1 MGPGEQPDEEPV
13 RRPEA
18 SGIYTSRMTLLRQL
32 FILCALIAAAVAP
45 ATGQAERGAGDR
57 LAGGS
62 APSAVAASRQADNLA
77 VIPITGP
84 IDRFVAVSVERRL
97 EIAEESGA
105 DAVVIELD
113 TPGGEVGAV
122 LEICNMIKSSALP
135 VSAWVNVD
143 AYSGGAII
151 ALACEE
157 IYVAEY
163 ATMGDAAPVAMNPI
177 KFAQGLER
185 TERQKILQPLITEVV
200 DSARRRGYDERLVQA
215 FLTLGIELWMIEEKD
230 ADSGEGGRRVF
241 VTESQY
247 RELFGED
254 PPRENV
260 QAASGNPSGGSAGT
274 EAAAGDPIGP
284 EAREAVERSQEL
296 PPAIPDLSG
305 EDPADWR
312 LVEYA
317 VDGESL
323 LTLKT
328 EDLRRF
334 GLASEVVADEGE
346 LRALY
351 GASNVTTVGM
361 TWSERLAIAMTSM
374 WVRGLLV
381 AVFLIGLF
389 VEFLAPGIGLAG
401 GVALAALGLLIV
413 PPAIAGA
420 AAWWALAAILG
431 GIGLVVVELFVFPGF
446 GIFGIAGLITV
457 FVGLVGAVVGP
468 GPLFPDS
475 PARESDL
482 LHGVATVLVSVM
494 AAGIAM
500 YFISRYHGAM
510 PVLNKLVLA
519 TRSGDEVYTENG
531 LPAHS
536 GVRNAKPGAAV
547 GAVGVST
554 TPLRPSGTAEFD
566 GELVDVVSELGMIGV
581 GERVRVIKTTRFRTV
596 VAPADD
602 PAFAPE
608 GESDTDG
615 GTTA

>member
-1 MGPGEQPDEEPV
+1 
-13 RRPEA
+13 
-18 SGIYTSRMTLLRQL
+18 MTLLRRL

-45 ATGQAERGAGDR
+45 AAGQAGEPPGDNT
-57 LAGGS
+57 AQGGS
-62 APSAVAASRQADNLA
+62 APSAVAASRQADNVA

-84 IDRFVAVSVERRL
+84 IDRYVAVSVERRL
-97 EIAEESGA
+97 ALAEESGA

-122 LEICNMIKSSALP
+122 LEICNMIKSSARP
-135 VSAWVNVD
+135 VSAWVNPD

-215 FLTLGIELWMIEEKD
+215 FLTLGIELWMIEET
-230 ADSGEGGRRVF
+230 ATGRRVF

-247 RELFGED
+247 RGLFGED

-260 QAASGNPSGGSAGT
+260 RAASGNPGSAAGT

-296 PPAIPDLSG
+296 PPAVPDLSG
-305 EDPADWR
+305 EDPAGWR

-334 GLASEVVADEGE
+334 GLASEVVADESE

-361 TWSERLAIAMTSM
+361 TWSEQLAIAMTSM

-381 AVFLIGLF
+381 AVFLIALF

-446 GIFGIAGLITV
+446 GVFGIAGLITL

-475 PARESDL
+475 PSRQSDL

-500 YFISRYHGAM
+500 YFISRYHGSL
-510 PVLNKLVLA
+510 PVLSKLVLA
-519 TRSGDEVYTENG
+519 TRSGDEVYTESG

-536 GVRNAKPGAAV
+536 GVYDGASTAPV
-547 GAVGVST
+547 GAVGVAT
-554 TPLRPSGTAEFD
+554 TPLRPSGTAEF
-566 GELVDVVSELGMIGV
+566 GGKLVDVVSELGMIGS
-581 GERVRVIKTTRFRTV
+581 GERVRVIETTKYRTV

-608 GESDTDG
+608 PEDAGDESNG
-615 GTTA
+615 GPTA